1 MITKELIKKLQQ
13 IVDEHESAVEIMGE
27 HEIMIDVFRKEGD
40 RFVYAGFSPDVIIDH
55 SSDGVYRILSAF
67 AEEKM

>member
-1 MITKELIKKLQQ
+1 
-13 IVDEHESAVEIMGE
+13 MGKGSRE
-27 HEIMIDVFRKEGD
+27 AIWIYTWNNVFRKEGD